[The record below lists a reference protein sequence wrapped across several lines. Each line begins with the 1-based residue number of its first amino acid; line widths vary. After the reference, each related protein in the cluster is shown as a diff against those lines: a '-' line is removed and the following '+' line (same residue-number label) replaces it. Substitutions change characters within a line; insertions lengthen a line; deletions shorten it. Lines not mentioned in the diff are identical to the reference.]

1 MQESLQKSK
10 HKHPGDSAAKRIYE
24 YTIIHLKQINKK
36 LLYQYTMNEQL
47 THGHHGTFPSA
58 QSAHCESLTF
68 GLLPCTHFPPVDV
81 QAAVEHASVPVW
93 ACAVGN
99 IVVAIIIK
107 SRSMMHLL

>member
-1 MQESLQKSK
+1 VQESLQKSK
-10 HKHPGDSAAKRIYE
+10 HKHPGDSAGKRIHE
-24 YTIIHLKQINKK
+24 YTIISEAIKK

-47 THGHHGTFPSA
+47 THGHQGTFPSA

-81 QAAVEHASVPVW
+81 QAAVEHASTPVW

-99 IVVAIIIK
+99 IVVAR
-107 SRSMMHLL
+107 RSMMHLL

>member
-1 MQESLQKSK
+1 VSRLLYSSE
-10 HKHPGDSAAKRIYE
+10 A
-24 YTIIHLKQINKK
+24 IIKK
-36 LLYQYTMNEQL
+36 LLHQYTMNEQL

-58 QSAHCESLTF
+58 QSAHSESLTF

-99 IVVAIIIK
+99 NIVVAIIIK
-107 SRSMMHLL
+107 RRRMMMMHLL

>member
-1 MQESLQKSK
+1 
-10 HKHPGDSAAKRIYE
+10 
-24 YTIIHLKQINKK
+24 
-36 LLYQYTMNEQL
+36 MNEQL

-58 QSAHCESLTF
+58 QSLHCESLTF

-81 QAAVEHASVPVW
+81 QAAVEHASTPVW

-99 IVVAIIIK
+99 IVVAIITK